1 MYCKKCGHE
10 NDADAEYC
18 ENCGA
23 DLSSTSSKQS
33 TKSMSTSNKL
43 LIVIVI
49 VLVLGVGISAGLLL
63 TNKAPETNNTT
74 NITTGNGITPATT
87 TQSPDN
93 TSGPKL
99 IDSGSMSGSNAKYQD
114 GPFTYQ
120 WETYKID
127 EGNYLMYGTYVAGSK
142 TVKQTVTLK
151 KYSSQSVE
159 ITAEPKSSGKSSW
172 RTVTSL
178 QGYTTVE
185 DYYWGIFRP
194 GREQAGP
201 VS

>member
-1 MYCKKCGHE
+1 MKMYCRKCGHE
-10 NDADAEYC
+10 NDADAKYC

-23 DLSSTSSKQS
+23 DLSSTHSQKA
-33 TKSMSTSNKL
+33 TKGVNTPNKI
-43 LIVIVI
+43 LILVVI
-49 VLVLGVGISAGLLL
+49 VLIFGVLVTVGMLFISIASVDNSPNEDIGSSDDSVG
-63 TNKAPETNNTT
+63 PE
-74 NITTGNGITPATT
+74 
-87 TQSPDN
+87 
-93 TSGPKL
+93 L
-99 IDSGSMSGSNAKYQD
+99 FDSGSMTGSNAKYQD

-127 EGNYLMYGTYVAGSK
+127 EGNYVMYGTYVAGGK
-142 TVKQTVTLK
+142 TVRQTVTLRE
-151 KYSSQSVE
+151 YGTESVE

-178 QGYTTVE
+178 QGYPTVE

>member
-23 DLSSTSSKQS
+23 DLGSTHSQKA
-33 TKSMSTSNKL
+33 TKSLNTTNKI
-43 LIVIVI
+43 LIVVVI
-49 VLVLGVGISAGLLL
+49 VLILGVLIAVGMLF
-63 TNKAPETNNTT
+63 TNPASVNN
-74 NITTGNGITPATT
+74 
-87 TQSPDN
+87 SPKEDIG
-93 TSGPKL
+93 TSDDSRGPKL
-99 IDSGSMSGSNAKYQD
+99 FDSGSMKGSNAKYRD

-194 GREQAGP
+194 GREQARP

>member
-1 MYCKKCGHE
+1 MYCEKCGHK
-10 NDADAEYC
+10 NDADAKFC
-18 ENCGA
+18 KMCGA
-23 DLSSTSSKQS
+23 DLNHILSKFPK
-33 TKSMSTSNKL
+33 TMSTSNKL

-49 VLVLGVGISAGLLL
+49 LLVLGIGISVGMLL
-63 TNKAPETNNTT
+63 TNTAPTTNNTT
-74 NITTGNGITPATT
+74 NITAGNDITPATT
-87 TQSPDN
+87 TPSHDH

-120 WETYKID
+120 WETYKIG
-127 EGNYLMYGTYVAGSK
+127 EENYVMYGTYVTSNK

-151 KYSSQSVE
+151 KYGSQFVE

-178 QGYTTVE
+178 LGHSTVDE
-185 DYYWGIFRP
+185 YYWEIFRP
-194 GREQAGP
+194 NRDMGGP